1 MTALPIRV
9 LKGKL
14 GSDYMPKTVLARLA
28 AILIAVESLEW
39 LVVKI
44 ARLAPGSPFDVLLTF
59 TTFLL
64 VCVLVVLGIRWL
76 RRRLMWRLRNRLIVT
91 YIFIGVIPLLLL
103 TGMAVLAGYLF
114 AGQFSAFV
122 VTSDLRGE
130 LRKLQAANSTIAS
143 QVAHQVS
150 RLAGDRLPT
159 RDQLA
164 LDDRAFSDRH
174 VTAWYRGKYVILQ
187 GSEQSLPLFPAE
199 NIKDNA
205 IVVDDDQLFL
215 RAVTR
220 IDRDK
225 DPANQITVVSSVPL
239 DSTKLL
245 ATAADIGVISL
256 YSTREKGA
264 SNGANQ
270 KENVQLK
277 IDGNVVYPDLRLSAG
292 VMPTAINSLDFEIPF
307 GTIMNVTDWSN
318 GKLAQLIISIRTR
331 PSLLYG
337 RLFRSVGDFAGFI
350 VKLLYVVAV
359 VFAIIELIALFIGI
373 RLTRTMTKSVASL
386 YDATQHI
393 NAADFRHRIRVT
405 SQDQLAALETS
416 FNSMTASLEQL
427 ISEQKE
433 KQRIESELA
442 IAQEVQALLF
452 PRDIT
457 EVESLE
463 VHGICKPAR
472 TVSGDYYDF
481 LPVGPDRLGIAVG
494 DISGKGISAAL
505 LMATVHAF
513 VRAYTLVES
522 IPALATPAAVGA
534 LPDLPARASI
544 DVGREG
550 GDLPPGTLLS
560 MLNSQLYRSTPTE
573 KYATMFLGFYD
584 EATRKFNYSNAG
596 HLPPFVIG
604 TDGSVQKLETG
615 GLVVG
620 LFGDVAY
627 PDDSVDMRAGD
638 IFVAYSDG
646 ITEPENEFGEFG
658 EDRLI
663 SLIQEN
669 RHLPLARISDIIIA
683 SVVDWIGG
691 NEQPDDITL
700 VLARAR

>member
-1 MTALPIRV
+1 MTELPIRF
-9 LKGKL
+9 LRRKL
-14 GSDYMPKTVLARLA
+14 GGSLMPKSVLARLA
-28 AILIAVESLEW
+28 VILIGLELLEW
-39 LVVKI
+39 LAVKI
-44 ARLAPGSPFDVLLTF
+44 ARVAPGSSLNILLSF

-64 VCVLVVLGIRWL
+64 VCVLLILGIRWL
-76 RRRLMWRLRNRLIVT
+76 RRKLMWRLRNRLIVT
-91 YIFIGVIPLLLL
+91 YVFIGVIPLLLL

-143 QVAHQVS
+143 QVAHQVRRGS
-150 RLAGDRLPT
+150 GDRLPA

-174 VTAWYRGKYVILQ
+174 VTAWFRGKYVILQ
-187 GSEQSLPLFPAE
+187 GGEQTLPLFPAE
-199 NIKDNA
+199 KVRDNSI
-205 IVVDDDQLFL
+205 IVDEDQLFL

-239 DSTKLL
+239 DSNKLL
-245 ATAADIGVISL
+245 TTAADIGVIEL
-256 YSTREKGA
+256 YSTREKA
-264 SNGANQ
+264 TANSANR
-270 KENVQLK
+270 KDDVQLK

-292 VMPTAINSLDFEIPF
+292 VMPTAINRLDFEIPF

-318 GKLAQLIISIRTR
+318 GKSAQLIISIRTR

-350 VKLLYVVAV
+350 VKLLYGVAV
-359 VFAIIELIALFIGI
+359 VFAIIELIALIIGI

-386 YDATQHI
+386 YEATQHI
-393 NAADFRHRIRVT
+393 NAADFRHRIKVT

-427 ISEQKE
+427 IAEQKE

-522 IPALATPAAVGA
+522 IPALAAPAAVGA
-534 LPDLPARASI
+534 APNRPERASI

-584 EATRKFNYSNAG
+584 EATRRFNYSNAG

-683 SVVDWIGG
+683 AVIDWIGG

>member
-1 MTALPIRV
+1 MLR
-9 LKGKL
+9 KL
-14 GSDYMPKTVLARLA
+14 STRGFMPRTVLSRLA
-28 AILIAVESLEW
+28 VILLMLELCLYVLTRLVNTSSDSSL
-39 LVVKI
+39 
-44 ARLAPGSPFDVLLTF
+44 SLLYTF
-59 TTFLL
+59 TSFLL
-64 VCVLVVLGIRWL
+64 FIVLFLVALRWL
-76 RRRLMWRLRNRLIVT
+76 RRTFMWRLRNRLIVT
-91 YIFIGVIPLLLL
+91 YVFIGFFPVVLLVAM
-103 TGMAVLAGYLF
+103 GILAGYLF
-114 AGQFSAFV
+114 AGQFSTFV
-122 VTSDLRGE
+122 VTGDLQAE
-130 LRKLQAANSTIAS
+130 LRKLQSSNSTIAAEVEHIVRRS
-143 QVAHQVS
+143 ATKT
-150 RLAGDRLPT
+150 LPE
-159 RDQLA
+159 RSLLA
-164 LDDRAFSDRH
+164 LDQHEFRDRH
-174 VTAWYRGKYVILQ
+174 VTAWYRGKYAILQ
-187 GSEQSLPLFPAE
+187 GGAQTLPLMPPDSV
-199 NIKDNA
+199 KDSA
-205 IVVDDDQLFL
+205 IVIDEDQLFL

-220 IDRDK
+220 LQRSDDK
-225 DPANQITVVSSVPL
+225 ADELVVVSSVPL
-239 DSTKLL
+239 DSPKLQT
-245 ATAADIGVISL
+245 TAADIGVITL
-256 YSTREKGA
+256 YST
-264 SNGANQ
+264 
-270 KENVQLK
+270 KEQVQATPAQQRGIKLK
-277 IDGNVVYPDLRLSAG
+277 IGENVVYPNLKLSAG
-292 VMPTAINSLDFEIPF
+292 AMPAGINRADIEFQF
-307 GTIMNVTDWSN
+307 GTLLSVMDWNS
-318 GKLAQLIISIRTR
+318 GAESPMLISIRTR
-331 PSLLYG
+331 PSLLYA
-337 RLFRSVGDFAGFI
+337 RLFRSLGNMADI
-350 VKLLYVVAV
+350 IIKLLAGVAV
-359 VFAIIELIALFIGI
+359 VFAVIELIALIIGI

-393 NAADFRHRIRVT
+393 NAADFSHRIKVT

-427 ISEQKE
+427 IAEQKE

-457 EVESLE
+457 EIESLE

-481 LPVGPDRLGIAVG
+481 LPIGPEKLGLAVG

-513 VRAYTLVES
+513 VRAYTLVEH

-534 LPDLPARASI
+534 AVSGPQAGTMI
-544 DVGREG
+544 TGIGREN

-584 EATRKFNYSNAG
+584 ERSRKLNYSNAG
-596 HLPPFVIG
+596 HLPPLVIG

-627 PDDSVDMRAGD
+627 PDDSIEMRPGD

-663 SLIQEN
+663 SLIVEN
-669 RHLPLARISDIIIA
+669 RHLPLARITDVIIA
-683 SVVDWIGG
+683 AVTDWIGG
-691 NEQPDDITL
+691 GEQPDDMTL

>member
-1 MTALPIRV
+1 MTAPPIRF
-9 LKGKL
+9 LRRKL

-28 AILIAVESLEW
+28 AILIGIDLIEW
-39 LVVKI
+39 LVVK
-44 ARLAPGSPFDVLLTF
+44 LAGVSPDSPLNVLF
-59 TTFLL
+59 SVTTFLL
-64 VCVLVVLGIRWL
+64 VCVLLLLGIRWL
-76 RRRLMWRLRNRLIVT
+76 RQRLMWRLRNRLIVT
-91 YIFIGVIPLLLL
+91 YVFIGVIPLLLL
-103 TGMAVLAGYLF
+103 TGMAILAGYLF

-130 LRKLQAANSTIAS
+130 LRKLQAANSTIGS
-143 QVAHQVS
+143 QVSHQI
-150 RLAGDRLPT
+150 RRGDRLPA
-159 RDQLA
+159 RDELA

-187 GSEQSLPLFPAE
+187 GGEQSLPLFPADS
-199 NIKDNA
+199 IRDNS
-205 IVVDDDQLFL
+205 IIIDDDQLFL

-239 DSTKLL
+239 DSNKLL

-264 SNGANQ
+264 ARTGNS
-270 KENVQLK
+270 KDNVQLQ
-277 IDGNVVYPDLRLSAG
+277 INGNVVYPDLRLSAG
-292 VMPTAINSLDFEIPF
+292 TMPTAINRLDFEIPF

-318 GKLAQLIISIRTR
+318 GKSAQLIISIRTR

-350 VKLLYVVAV
+350 VKLLYGVAV

-393 NAADFRHRIRVT
+393 NAADFRHRIKVT

-427 ISEQKE
+427 IAEQKE

-513 VRAYTLVES
+513 VRAYTLVEG
-522 IPALATPAAVGA
+522 IPALATPATVGA
-534 LPDLPARASI
+534 SFQKPQRASI

-604 TDGSVQKLETG
+604 TDGSVQKLDTG

-658 EDRLI
+658 EERLV

-683 SVVDWIGG
+683 AVVDWIGG
-691 NEQPDDITL
+691 GEQPDDITL

>member
-1 MTALPIRV
+1 MTALPIRF
-9 LKGKL
+9 LRQRL
-14 GSDYMPKTVLARLA
+14 GGSYMPKTVLARLA
-28 AILIAVESLEW
+28 VILIVLELLEW
-39 LVVKI
+39 LIVKI
-44 ARLAPGSPFDVLLTF
+44 ARVAPDSSINILFAFTSFLLICVLLI
-59 TTFLL
+59 LA
-64 VCVLVVLGIRWL
+64 IRWL

-91 YIFIGVIPLLLL
+91 YVFIGVIPLLLL

-143 QVAHQVS
+143 EVAHQVRHS
-150 RLAGDRLPT
+150 GADRLPT

-174 VTAWYRGKYVILQ
+174 VTAWYKGKYVILQ
-187 GSEQSLPLFPAE
+187 GDEQTLPLFPAE
-199 NIKDNA
+199 SVRDNS
-205 IVVDDDQLFL
+205 IIIDEDQLFL

-220 IDRDK
+220 IDRDN
-225 DPANQITVVSSVPL
+225 DPAKRITVISSVPL
-239 DSTKLL
+239 DTSKLL

-256 YSTREKGA
+256 YSAREKGA
-264 SNGANQ
+264 ISTSGRNDGVHLQ
-270 KENVQLK
+270 
-277 IDGNVVYPDLRLSAG
+277 IDGNTVYPEQRLSAG
-292 VMPTAINSLDFEIPF
+292 IMPGAINRLDFEIPF
-307 GTIMNVTDWSN
+307 GTIMNVTDWNN
-318 GKLAQLIISIRTR
+318 GKTAQLIISIRTR

-337 RLFRSVGDFAGFI
+337 RLFRSVGEFAGFI
-350 VKLLYVVAV
+350 VKLLFFVAI
-359 VFAIIELIALFIGI
+359 VFAIIELIALIIGI

-386 YDATQHI
+386 YEATQHI
-393 NAADFRHRIRVT
+393 NAADFRHRIKVT

-416 FNSMTASLEQL
+416 FNSMTSSLEQL
-427 ISEQKE
+427 IAEQKE

-534 LPDLPARASI
+534 TPNRPARASI

-604 TDGSVQKLETG
+604 TDGSVQKLDTG

-620 LFGDVAY
+620 LFGDVTY

-658 EDRLI
+658 EDRLV

-683 SVVDWIGG
+683 AVVDWIGG